1 MAKDD
6 THFHFKRFSIRHDR
20 ATMKVGTDSVLLG
33 SWADVAGV
41 KNILDI
47 GTGSGIIAL
56 MLAQRTSPATSI
68 HGVEI
73 DAQNVEQARENV
85 RLSPWPEKV
94 KLFHTAIQDFNA
106 RNRYDLIV
114 SNPPYFNNSLQPP
127 DERRTQARHTTQLT
141 HEELLQCVATLL
153 DESGKFSVVLP
164 HQSEQEFIRL
174 ALDHHLFCT
183 RQWSF
188 RTRPGKQIERWL
200 LTFSRLQG
208 MPEYGEILLYGE
220 GNTWSEGYRALTRD
234 FYTIL

>member
-33 SWADVAGV
+33 TWTDVGRARS
-41 KNILDI
+41 ILDI

-56 MLAQRTSPATSI
+56 MLAQRTSPETSI

-73 DAQNVEQARENV
+73 DVENVEQARENV

-94 KLFHTAIQDFNA
+94 KLFHTAIQDFKA
-106 RNRYDLIV
+106 PNRYDLIV
-114 SNPPYFNNSLQPP
+114 SNPPYFKNSLQPP
-127 DERRTQARHTTQLT
+127 DERRRQARHTTQLA
-141 HEELLQCVATLL
+141 HEELLQCVAKLL
-153 DESGKFSVVLP
+153 DERGEFSVVLP
-164 HQSEQEFIRL
+164 HQSEQAFISL
-174 ALDHHLFCT
+174 ASNQHLYCT

-188 RTRPGKQIERWL
+188 RTRSTKKVERWL
-200 LTFSRLQG
+200 LTFTRRQETPEQG
-208 MPEYGEILLYGE
+208 QILLYAE
-220 GNTWSEGYRALTRD
+220 GNTWSEGYRSLTRD